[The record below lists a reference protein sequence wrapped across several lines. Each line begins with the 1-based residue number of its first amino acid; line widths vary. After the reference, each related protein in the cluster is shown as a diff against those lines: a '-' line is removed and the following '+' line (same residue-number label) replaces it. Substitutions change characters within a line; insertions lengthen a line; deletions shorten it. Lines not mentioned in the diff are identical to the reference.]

1 MNPEQK
7 VTPDHLKRT
16 AYLYVRQSTLRQVLE
31 HGESARRQYALR
43 QRAVALG
50 WREDQIIVVDGD
62 TAHTAASAAG
72 REGFQQLVIEVGLG
86 HAGLVMGLEVSRLA
100 RNCSDWHRLLEL
112 CALTDTLILDEEA
125 LYDANQFNDRLLLG
139 LKGAMSEAE
148 LHLIKARL
156 QGAIVSKARRGELK
170 LPLPPGLLYGPDER
184 VMFDPDQQVQQA
196 VKHFFET
203 FRRAGSACSTVR
215 VFRREGLKFP
225 HRHQAG
231 SGDLQWE
238 ELTHA
243 RALDLLHNPR
253 YAGAYVF
260 GRTRTRRTPEGRVSY
275 QPLPTDQ
282 WRVLIKDA
290 HPAYLTWVQY
300 EENLQRLH
308 GNARAYGTDRRQSP
322 AREGCA
328 LLQGLILCGR
338 CGRRMTVRYHQRQG
352 RPVPAYICQREGIE
366 NGQPICQCIPG
377 GGIDEAVG
385 KLVLESV
392 TPLSLEVA
400 LNVQQ
405 ELQNRLQEVDRLR
418 QQQVQRARYEADQ
431 AQLRYMRV
439 DPNNRLVT
447 DTLEADWNNKLRALT
462 QTQEECEKH
471 RQTDQQ
477 KLTEEQRAQVMNLA
491 SDFPKLWQSPTTT
504 DKDRKRMAR
513 LLLDDVTLLRGQDI
527 SVQVRFKGG
536 AARCLN
542 LPLPLNGWQLRLT
555 EPELLNEIDRLL
567 DQFTEGQLAEK
578 LNQRGCCSSLKL
590 PFSALRIRGLCRYHG
605 FKSRQQRLQEK
616 GLLGARDIAELIGS
630 KPILVDYWRQQGL
643 LKGVPLNDKGEYM
656 YERPDPEAVKQIKMR
671 TRLKPTEALA

>member
-1 MNPEQK
+1 MSAEQK
-7 VTPDHLKRT
+7 ITPEHLKRT

-31 HGESARRQYALR
+31 HAESARRQYALR
-43 QRAVALG
+43 QRAAALG

-72 REGFQQLVIEVGLG
+72 REGFQRLVIEVGLG

-156 QGAIVSKARRGELK
+156 QGAILSKARRGELK
-170 LPLPPGLLYGPDER
+170 LPLPPGFVYSLDER
-184 VMFDPDQQVQQA
+184 VVFDPDQQVQQA

-203 FRRAGSACSTVR
+203 FRHAGSAGSTVR
-215 VFRREGLKFP
+215 AFRRAGIKFP

-243 RALDLLHNPR
+243 RALELLHNPR

-260 GRTRTRRTPEGRVSY
+260 GRTRTRRTSEGRVTY

-290 HPAYLTWVQY
+290 HPAYLTWGQY
-300 EENLQRLH
+300 EENQQRLR
-308 GNARAYGTDRRQSP
+308 GNAHAYGIDRRQGP
-322 AREGCA
+322 PREGCA
-328 LLQGLILCGR
+328 LLQGIVLCGR
-338 CGRRMTVRYHQRQG
+338 CGRQMTVRYHQRQG
-352 RPVPAYICQREGIE
+352 RLVPAYVCQREGVAT
-366 NGQPICQCIPG
+366 GQPICQCIPG
-377 GGIDEAVG
+377 SGIDEAVG
-385 KLVLESV
+385 KSVLECV

-405 ELQNRLQEVDRLR
+405 ELQNRLEEVDRLR

-439 DPNNRLVT
+439 DPNNRLVAN
-447 DTLEADWNNKLRALT
+447 TLEADWNGKLRALT
-462 QTQEECEKH
+462 QAQQEYEKH
-471 RQTDQQ
+471 RQADQQ
-477 KLTEEQRAQVMNLA
+477 KLTEAQRAQVLNLA

-513 LLLDDVTLLRGQDI
+513 LLLEEATLLRGKTLT
-527 SVQVRFKGG
+527 VQVRFKGG
-536 AARCLN
+536 ANRCLN
-542 LPLPLNGWQLRLT
+542 LPLPLNGWQARLT
-555 EPELLNEIDRLL
+555 QPELLNEIDRLL
-567 DQFTEGQLAEK
+567 DEFTETQLAAT
-578 LNQRGCCSSLKL
+578 LNERGCCSSLKL
-590 PFSALRIRGLCRYHG
+590 PFSARRIRGLCRYHG
-605 FKSRQQRLQEK
+605 FKSRQQRLRER
-616 GLLGARDIAELIGS
+616 GLLGSRGIAELIGS